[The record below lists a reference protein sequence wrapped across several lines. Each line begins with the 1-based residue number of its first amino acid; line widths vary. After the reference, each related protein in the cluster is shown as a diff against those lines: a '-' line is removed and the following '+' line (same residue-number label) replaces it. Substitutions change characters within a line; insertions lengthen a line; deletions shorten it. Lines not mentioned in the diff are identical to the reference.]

1 MPLNEEIKEDIMG
14 IKAEAK
20 AFIDQNVDY
29 YQLLGLKVTSKAF
42 GFILKIF
49 LLALFLSI
57 ALLFV
62 SFAGAFAI
70 GAALDSHTLGFLI
83 IGGVYF
89 VISLLLY
96 LFRQSLIDTP
106 VVKKFSDIFYDN

>member
-1 MPLNEEIKEDIMG
+1 MPLNEEIKENFNE
-14 IKAEAK
+14 IKADAR
-20 AFIDQNVDY
+20 AFLDHNVDY
-29 YQLLGLKVTSKAF
+29 YQLLGLKITSKAF

-57 ALLFV
+57 ALLFI

-83 IGGVYF
+83 IGGIYF
-89 VISLLLY
+89 IFSLLVY
-96 LFRQSLIDTP
+96 LLRRTLIDIP